1 MTLPI
6 KPNIYD
12 NTHFDLE
19 IVSPITTPLNPI
31 GIATGFTNPIYG
43 VNWALTG
50 VHTTGAGVAYTM
62 TTNGQ
67 HYLSPPDSGNY
78 VEYDKVS
85 RDTVKSWIDG
95 TEANIVRK
103 YTICNNI
110 QELID
115 KKAITENQSLPSS
128 W

>member
-1 MTLPI
+1 MTLPN

-12 NTHFDLE
+12 DTYFDLE
-19 IVSPITTPLNPI
+19 IVSPITSPINPI

-62 TTNGQ
+62 TTKGQ

-95 TEANIVRK
+95 TELNIVRK

-115 KKAITENQSLPSS
+115 KKTLTENQSLPSS

>member
-1 MTLPI
+1 M
-6 KPNIYD
+6 
-12 NTHFDLE
+12 
-19 IVSPITTPLNPI
+19 
-31 GIATGFTNPIYG
+31 
-43 VNWALTG
+43 TG
-50 VHTTGAGVAYTM
+50 VHTTKAGVAYTM
-62 TTNGQ
+62 ITNGQ

-115 KKAITENQSLPSS
+115 KKSITENQSLPSS